1 MPTLYGREIDKQRLL
16 ESVGDMSQVCG
27 IQSCTYDDG
36 PARGVRALEFR
47 NPSGFRFTAL
57 PDRCM
62 DIGFAEYRGVPLS
75 WMSGTGAVSPAYY
88 SAHEW
93 DWLRGFAGGLL
104 VTCGLSN
111 VGDPCVDRG
120 TYQESESFGG
130 HGRISNTP
138 ARNVS
143 FKSFWDGDRYLM
155 RAEGEMI
162 EAAAQGENFRLS
174 RAIETEMGT
183 TSIRILDT
191 VENRSFRT
199 VPHMF
204 LYHMNIGYPLLGETS
219 EIHASCKTIRGLTKT
234 SEDLKNRVGVF
245 GVPSGDAPEL
255 VYLLD
260 LVPDGNGDCNL
271 LFANRIGRGASDDS
285 GPGVSGLG
293 ASGLGVAG
301 LGIALKFQKTQFP
314 YFNLWKQ
321 LNRGEYVVGLEPG
334 NCTVQGRVEQRKRG
348 DLRELKPRETTQYD
362 LEISVMTS
370 NGAIEAWS
378 RANAD
383 AKRL

>member
-27 IQSCTYDDG
+27 IQSCTFDDG
-36 PARGVRALEFR
+36 PAKGVRALDFR
-47 NPSGFRFTAL
+47 NPSGLRFTVL

-62 DIGFAEYRGVPLS
+62 DICLAEYRGVPLN
-75 WMSGTGAVSPAYY
+75 WLSGTGVVSPAYY
-88 SAHEW
+88 SAHGW

-120 TYQESESFGG
+120 AYQETESFGG

-143 FKSFWDGDRYLM
+143 CTSCWDGDRYLM

-162 EAAAQGENFRLS
+162 EAAAQGENFSLS
-174 RAIETEMGT
+174 RLIETEMGAAV
-183 TSIRILDT
+183 IRILDT

-199 VPHMF
+199 VPYMF
-204 LYHMNIGYPLLGETS
+204 LYHMNIGYPLLGEGS
-219 EIHASCKTIRGLTKT
+219 EIYASCRTIHGLSGTA
-234 SEDLKNRVGVF
+234 ENLKSRVGAF
-245 GVPSGDAPEL
+245 SGPSGNSPEL

-260 LVPDGNGDCNL
+260 LVPDKDGECSF
-271 LFANRIGRGASDDS
+271 LFANRNIRSAGDG
-285 GPGVSGLG
+285 G
-293 ASGLGVAG
+293 G
-301 LGIALKFQKTQFP
+301 LGIALKFPKRQFP

-321 LNRGEYVVGLEPG
+321 LNLGEYVVGFEPG

-348 DLRELKPRETTQYD
+348 DLRELKPGESTRYD
-362 LEISVMTS
+362 FEIRVLTS
-370 NGAIEAWS
+370 GCDIDAWIGS
-378 RANAD
+378 NAG